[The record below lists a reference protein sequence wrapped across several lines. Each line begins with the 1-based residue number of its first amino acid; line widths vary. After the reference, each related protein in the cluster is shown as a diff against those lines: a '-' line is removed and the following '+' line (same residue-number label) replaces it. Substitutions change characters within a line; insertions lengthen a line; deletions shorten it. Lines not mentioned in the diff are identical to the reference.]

1 MKRRQEMNH
10 SRNQRSRKLPKT
22 RIWIFV
28 FLKSATCQRHTQS
41 RWRSTILPQVFGSED
56 YSVGS
61 WYIGFKYSL
70 IKIDFEFIN
79 GTKHS
84 LIGNSLITELRRT
97 NTPKSRAIRLKGG
110 GNPYSTNWNVN
121 TVYIYCVYCICMYCV
136 YMVSQLYIQLT
147 YLEPSSEFQKH
158 TENLSPPVYLASN

>member
-1 MKRRQEMNH
+1 MMKRRQEMNH

-70 IKIDFEFIN
+70 IKIDFKFIN

-84 LIGNSLITELRRT
+84 LKGNSLITELRRT
-97 NTPKSRAIRLKGG
+97 NTPKSRAIRLKDGSI
-110 GNPYSTNWNVN
+110 PYSTNWNAN
-121 TVYIYCVYCICMYCV
+121 RVYIVYVCIV
-136 YMVSQLYIQLT
+136 YVW
-147 YLEPSSEFQKH
+147 
-158 TENLSPPVYLASN
+158 